1 MVVKNNGQ
9 ARVCS
14 RDTAP
19 CPGFSWN
26 RGISVAVVGVT
37 VNVVTIAA
45 VVIGNDRRPIEVLV
59 EFDNRN
65 CGSSSSSSDKCC
77 NTQ

>member
-1 MVVKNNGQ
+1 MLLLVLLFFWNG
-9 ARVCS
+9 
-14 RDTAP
+14 
-19 CPGFSWN
+19 
-26 RGISVAVVGVT
+26 GIPVAVVDVI

-45 VVIGNDRRPIEVLV
+45 VVIGNDRRPIKEVV
-59 EFDNRN
+59 ELDNRN

>member
-1 MVVKNNGQ
+1 MFFSKWRNTNYSSGVV
-9 ARVCS
+9 
-14 RDTAP
+14 
-19 CPGFSWN
+19 
-26 RGISVAVVGVT
+26 

-45 VVIGNDRRPIEVLV
+45 VIIGNDRRAIEVLV

>member
-1 MVVKNNGQ
+1 MDSFCSSDIAPWSWFFSKWKNTN
-9 ARVCS
+9 CS
-14 RDTAP
+14 S
-19 CPGFSWN
+19 G
-26 RGISVAVVGVT
+26 VG
-37 VNVVTIAA
+37 VNVVSIAA
-45 VVIGNDRRPIEVLV
+45 LVIGNDRRAIEVLV